1 MKIDDPVDAAPVH
14 GFCGIWGVLACGL
27 FDWGKGFEAWQW
39 EVTSPVQ
46 GDGEILIGVKDDD
59 SMIKD
64 GEIHEMGIEAGN
76 DAQKGLFIHPGEILG
91 YVVEFTMGICPSTI
105 QEVEG

>member
-27 FDWGKGFEAWQW
+27 FDWGKGFETWW
-39 EVTSPVQ
+39 RSPAQFKVMVRY
-46 GDGEILIGVKDDD
+46 IGVKDDD
-59 SMIKD
+59 SMIKH

-76 DAQKGLFIHPGEILG
+76 DA
-91 YVVEFTMGICPSTI
+91 
-105 QEVEG
+105 